1 MGIARRCPWEP
12 QCASRMKYLILIVLI
27 AGIILG
33 GLAFL
38 KLRSENPAPK
48 SRDKRR

>member
-1 MGIARRCPWEP
+1 
-12 QCASRMKYLILIVLI
+12 MKYLILVVLI